1 MATLTQTEKLRLRI
15 PEISE
20 ADAESLLET
29 AAAAINAR
37 RYPFEDFPAELES
50 RYLDLQLR
58 IAADLWAKAGA
69 EGETSHSENGISR
82 SWSNAWVSEELL
94 SEVTPKARVL

>member
-1 MATLTQTEKLRLRI
+1 MALTQAEKLRQRM

-37 RYPFEDFPAELES
+37 RYPFEDFPAELAS

-58 IAADLWAKAGA
+58 IAADLYAKAGA
-69 EGETSHSENGISR
+69 AGETSPSENGASR
-82 SWSNAWVSEELL
+82 ASSNAGVSEELL
-94 SEVTPKARVL
+94 SGVTPKGRVL

>member
-1 MATLTQTEKLRLRI
+1 M

-29 AAAAINAR
+29 AAAAITAR
-37 RYPFEDFPAELES
+37 RYPFEDFPEELES

-58 IAADLWAKAGA
+58 IAVDLWAKAGA

-82 SWSNAWVSEELL
+82 SWSNAWISEELL